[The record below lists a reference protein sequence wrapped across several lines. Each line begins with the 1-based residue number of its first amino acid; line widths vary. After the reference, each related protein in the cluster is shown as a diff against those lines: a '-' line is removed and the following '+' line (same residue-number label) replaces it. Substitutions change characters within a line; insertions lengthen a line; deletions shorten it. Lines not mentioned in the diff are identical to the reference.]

1 MISSILIICVIIATT
16 QVFAISALSYF
27 YDMISLIHEYSNPT
41 KRTYCD
47 DVMYVKGIE
56 PFTVR
61 LCSTRTYHRTDIR
74 QVEYIRQ
81 VEFTQAQSKLRL
93 ARGTTATSHT
103 LAQPRLKATMATT
116 RQLRGHHNSVVMG
129 LTSEMLQPR
138 SFEIRILDLLIT
150 LDRVAQKYFHK
161 MVGFETRNKVTFQM
175 SNAAT
180 MIFNQKEVIL
190 LQMACCR

>member
-61 LCSTRTYHRTDIR
+61 LCSTRNHHRTD
-74 QVEYIRQ
+74 IRQ

-180 MIFNQKEVIL
+180 MIFNQIEVIL